1 MITVRK
7 AGDRGHFDFG
17 WMDTWHSFSF
27 GEYHDP
33 RHRGFRSLRV
43 INEDRIA
50 PGSSFEA
57 HSHSDMEILT
67 YVLKGLLEHQDSVG
81 NRLVI
86 RAGEVQKM
94 TAGTGITHSESN
106 PSKDEPVYLFQIWIR
121 PAQRGLS
128 PAYEQ
133 KMIGLAEA
141 NNQLRLMPVKIQQDV
156 SVYDCRLKQ
165 GGAVTH
171 PVSAGRGVWVQVIE
185 GAVDLDGNRMEGGD
199 GAAVEDQPD
208 LRLTAKNGVALFLL
222 FDLA

>member
-7 AGDRGHFDFG
+7 GNERGHFDFG
-17 WMDTWHSFSF
+17 WLDTWHSFSF

-33 RHRGFRSLRV
+33 RHRGFRFLRV

-50 PGSSFEA
+50 PDSRFEA

-67 YVLKGLLEHQDSVG
+67 YVLKGSLEHQDSVG

-106 PSKDEPVYLFQIWIR
+106 PSKEEPVYLFQIWIR
-121 PAQRGLS
+121 PNQRGL
-128 PAYEQ
+128 PPGYEQ
-133 KMIGLAEA
+133 KMIGLPEA
-141 NNQLRLMPVKIQQDV
+141 NNRLRLMPVKVQQDI
-156 SVYDCRLKQ
+156 SIYDCRLKQ

-171 PVSAGRGVWVQVIE
+171 PIVAGRGVWVQVIE
-185 GAVDLDGNRMEGGD
+185 GALDLDGSVLQAGD

-208 LRLTAKNGVALFLL
+208 LRLTAKNGGALFLL
-222 FDLA
+222 FDSA